1 MARAAQHLK
10 FHHLHLTRKKSFLF
24 VMFFFP
30 SALTE
35 HKAFFNYWFGFCGL
49 SSGGDMTSKTGHGEI
64 VGKALFND
72 PAVITMGWL
81 IFLRSILYLCTFS
94 RMFQKNYT
102 NSLLKGRCIKMR
114 MLHSL
119 PEFQVRLFENM
130 KTDSSISHVSNMYL
144 GWVTLGWNFL
154 WC

>member
-10 FHHLHLTRKKSFLF
+10 FHHLHLTRKKSFF
-24 VMFFFP
+24 VRHVFLP

-35 HKAFFNYWFGFCGL
+35 HKAFFYYWFGFCGL

-81 IFLRSILYLCTFS
+81 IFLRGILYLYTFS
-94 RMFQKNYT
+94 RMFQKFILC
-102 NSLLKGRCIKMR
+102 NSLSKGRCIKMR
-114 MLHSL
+114 MLACQSFKFDCL
-119 PEFQVRLFENM
+119 
-130 KTDSSISHVSNMYL
+130 KTWKRTLMSYISNMY
-144 GWVTLGWNFL
+144 LGWNFL